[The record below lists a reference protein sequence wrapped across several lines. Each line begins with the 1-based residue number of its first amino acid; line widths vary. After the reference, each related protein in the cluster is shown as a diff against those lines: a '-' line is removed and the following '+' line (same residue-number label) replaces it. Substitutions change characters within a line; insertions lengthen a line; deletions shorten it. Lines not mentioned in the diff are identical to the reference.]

1 MFTNMH
7 WTDKVVNHITTKIF
21 FFKPSQLLY
30 ILNYNLIVG
39 ITMNDKIILG
49 LPKGSLNNV
58 KRGNTYQLFVD
69 AGYEVKGYEPGDE
82 SYEIDILNDEDI
94 VAFITRPQSTPV
106 ELNRGM
112 VDIAIVGEDW
122 VKEESVLRQTNTVK
136 IGDLD
141 YGKTRLIVAVPKEAP
156 YDNLSDFFR
165 ANKDRKTPI
174 LCFTEYP
181 NLTRKFIME
190 NEVYQELY
198 GDAVPF
204 VQVRGLT
211 DGDNEMVQVINSDG
225 ATEVYIAKGA
235 DFIVDN
241 TQTGSSLRKAG
252 LKEIETILH
261 SSAGLYASEKCSEEK
276 LAKAQMIYEQLL
288 GAITA
293 KKYFD
298 VKFNIANTKIEEV
311 SNYLIDNK
319 LCADEPTITPGSDF
333 SQINVL
339 IPKAKFPEM
348 VDAIKGFEA
357 TSIIRNDLKQL
368 VE

>member
-1 MFTNMH
+1 
-7 WTDKVVNHITTKIF
+7 
-21 FFKPSQLLY
+21 
-30 ILNYNLIVG
+30 
-39 ITMNDKIILG
+39 MNEKIILG

-58 KRGNTYQLFVD
+58 NRGNTHQLFVD
-69 AGYEVKGYEPGDE
+69 AGYEVRGYEPGNE

-94 VAFITRPQSTPV
+94 VAYLTRPQSTPV

-122 VKEESVLRQTNTVK
+122 IKEESVLRPTKTVK

-141 YGKTRLIVAVPKEAP
+141 YGQTRLIVAVPNDSP
-156 YDNLSDFFR
+156 YNSLSDLFR

-235 DFIVDN
+235 DLIVDN

-261 SSAGLYASEKCSEEK
+261 SSAGLYAGINCTGEKME
-276 LAKAQMIYEQLL
+276 KAQMIFKQLF

-293 KKYFD
+293 KKFFD
-298 VKFNIANTKIEEV
+298 VKFNIANSKIESV
-311 SNYLIDNK
+311 TNYLIENK

-333 SQINVL
+333 SQVNVL
-339 IPKAKFPEM
+339 IPKSKFPEM
-348 VDAIKGFEA
+348 VDAIKGFDA

-368 VE
+368 IE

>member
-1 MFTNMH
+1 M
-7 WTDKVVNHITTKIF
+7 K
-21 FFKPSQLLY
+21 
-30 ILNYNLIVG
+30 
-39 ITMNDKIILG
+39 DKIILG

-58 KRGNTYQLFVD
+58 KRGNTHQLFVD
-69 AGYEVKGYEPGDE
+69 AGYEVRGYEPGDE
-82 SYEIDILNDEDI
+82 SYEIDIINDEDI
-94 VAFITRPQSTPV
+94 IAYLTRPQSTPV

-122 VKEESVLRQTNTVK
+122 VKEESVLRDNEIVK

-141 YGKTRLIVAVPKEAP
+141 YGKTRLIVAVPNDCP
-156 YDNLSDFFR
+156 YQNLTEFFR

-181 NLTRKFIME
+181 NLTRKHIME
-190 NEVYQELY
+190 NEGYQEIF
-198 GDAVPF
+198 GDTIPF

-235 DFIVDN
+235 DLIVDN

-252 LKEIETILH
+252 LKELETILH
-261 SSAGLYASEKCSEEK
+261 SSAGLYAGVNCTGEKMEK
-276 LAKAQMIYEQLL
+276 AKIIYEQLF

-293 KKYFD
+293 KDYFD
-298 VKFNIANTKIEEV
+298 VKFNIANSKIAEV
-311 SNYLIDNK
+311 SDFLVENK
-319 LCADEPTITPGSDF
+319 LCADEPTINEGSKF

-339 IPKAKFPEM
+339 IPKSKFPEM
-348 VDAIKGFEA
+348 IDVIKGFDA

-368 VE
+368 IK

>member
-1 MFTNMH
+1 
-7 WTDKVVNHITTKIF
+7 
-21 FFKPSQLLY
+21 
-30 ILNYNLIVG
+30 
-39 ITMNDKIILG
+39 MNDKIILG

-58 KRGNTYQLFVD
+58 KRGNTYQLFID

-82 SYEIDILNDEDI
+82 SYEIEILNDDDI
-94 VAFITRPQSTPV
+94 IAFLTRPQSTPV

-112 VDIAIVGEDW
+112 VDIAIV
-122 VKEESVLRQTNTVK
+122 
-136 IGDLD
+136 
-141 YGKTRLIVAVPKEAP
+141 GKTRLIVAVPKEAP

-190 NEVYQELY
+190 NELYQEIY

-261 SSAGLYASEKCSEEK
+261 SSAGLYASGECSEEK

-298 VKFNIANTKIEEV
+298 VKFNIANSKIEEV
-311 SNYLIDNK
+311 SSYLIDNK

-348 VDAIKGFEA
+348 VDAIKGFDA

>member
-1 MFTNMH
+1 MAIIIIIYFKLNNISLGINM
-7 WTDKVVNHITTKIF
+7 NE
-21 FFKPSQLLY
+21 
-30 ILNYNLIVG
+30 
-39 ITMNDKIILG
+39 KIILG

-58 KRGNTYQLFVD
+58 KRGNTHQLFVD
-69 AGYEVKGYEPGDE
+69 AGYEVQGYEPGDE
-82 SYEIDILNDEDI
+82 SYEIEISNDEDI
-94 VAFITRPQSTPV
+94 VAFLTRPQSTPV

-122 VKEESVLRQTNTVK
+122 IKEESVLRDSNTIK
-136 IGDLD
+136 LGDLD
-141 YGKTRLIVAVPKEAP
+141 YGKTRLIVAVPKDSP

-190 NEVYQELY
+190 NDAYQEIY
-198 GDAVPF
+198 GDSIPF

-261 SSAGLYASEKCSEEK
+261 SSAGLYASGSCSEEK
-276 LAKAQMIYEQLL
+276 LQKAKMIYEQLL

-293 KKYFD
+293 KDYFD
-298 VKFNIANTKIEEV
+298 VKFNIENSKIEKV
-311 SNYLIDNK
+311 SNYLIENK
-319 LCADEPTITPGSDF
+319 LCADEPTITQGSDF

-339 IPKAKFPEM
+339 IPKSKFPEM
-348 VDAIKGFEA
+348 VDAIKGFDA

-368 VE
+368 VY

>member
-1 MFTNMH
+1 MNE
-7 WTDKVVNHITTKIF
+7 KI
-21 FFKPSQLLY
+21 K
-30 ILNYNLIVG
+30 
-39 ITMNDKIILG
+39 LG

-69 AGYEVKGYEPGDE
+69 AGYEVRGYEPGDE
-82 SYEIDILNDEDI
+82 SYEIDIVNDEDI
-94 VAFITRPQSTPV
+94 KAFLTRPQSTPV

-122 VKEESVLRQTNTVK
+122 VKEESVLRETNTVK
-136 IGDLD
+136 LGDLD
-141 YGKTRLIVAVPKEAP
+141 YGKTRLIVAVPNDSPYNSLSEFFEA
-156 YDNLSDFFR
+156 NR
-165 ANKDRKTPI
+165 NRTTPI

-190 NEVYQELY
+190 NEVYQDIY

-235 DFIVDN
+235 DLIVDN

-261 SSAGLYASEKCSEEK
+261 SSAGLYAGANCTGDKLEK
-276 LAKAQMIYEQLL
+276 AKIIYEQLL
-288 GAITA
+288 GAVTA

-298 VKFNIANTKIEEV
+298 VKFNIDNDKLDEV
-311 SNYLIDNK
+311 SDYLIKNK

-333 SQINVL
+333 SQVNVL
-339 IPKAKFPEM
+339 IPKVKFPEM
-348 VDAIKGFEA
+348 VEVIKGFNA

-368 VE
+368 IQ

>member
-1 MFTNMH
+1 
-7 WTDKVVNHITTKIF
+7 
-21 FFKPSQLLY
+21 
-30 ILNYNLIVG
+30 
-39 ITMNDKIILG
+39 
-49 LPKGSLNNV
+49 
-58 KRGNTYQLFVD
+58 
-69 AGYEVKGYEPGDE
+69 
-82 SYEIDILNDEDI
+82 
-94 VAFITRPQSTPV
+94 
-106 ELNRGM
+106 
-112 VDIAIVGEDW
+112 
-122 VKEESVLRQTNTVK
+122 
-136 IGDLD
+136 
-141 YGKTRLIVAVPKEAP
+141 
-156 YDNLSDFFR
+156 
-165 ANKDRKTPI
+165 RKTPI

-190 NEVYQELY
+190 NEVYQEIY

-235 DFIVDN
+235 DLIVDN

-261 SSAGLYASEKCSEEK
+261 SSAGLYASEKCTGEK
-276 LAKAQMIYEQLL
+276 LKKAKMIYEQLL

-298 VKFNIANTKIEEV
+298 VKFNIANSKIEEV
-311 SNYLIDNK
+311 SNYLIENK
-319 LCADEPTITPGSDF
+319 LCADEPTITAGSDF

-339 IPKAKFPEM
+339 IPKSKFPEM
-348 VDAIKGFEA
+348 VDVIKGFDA